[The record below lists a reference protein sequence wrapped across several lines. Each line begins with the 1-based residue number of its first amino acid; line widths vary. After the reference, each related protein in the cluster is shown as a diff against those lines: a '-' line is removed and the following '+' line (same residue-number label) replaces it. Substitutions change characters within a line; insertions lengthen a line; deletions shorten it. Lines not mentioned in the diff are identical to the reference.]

1 MAVTRLTPAGHPG
14 AAISAEEAQHIG
26 LFTALSVLGIPG
38 GIREFAAKTPAG
50 TRPPGRITALSVL
63 GIPGGIREFLDKAPF
78 VPPVEPEPPV
88 VVPIFG
94 AGGPSASEDIDRW
107 LAQAR
112 RDDEELLQL
121 LMALA
126 PILLN

>member
-14 AAISAEEAQHIG
+14 AAISAEEAQHTG
-26 LFTALSVLGIPG
+26 LF
-38 GIREFAAKTPAG
+38 
-50 TRPPGRITALSVL
+50 TALSVL